1 MMIKIREKKQRGF
14 ISAELG
20 IGIFVVSLLSI
31 SGFLL
36 AKSLQDDS
44 KVDQFKQDHITIVKN
59 MENLTS
65 NPSFDAADITLA
77 NVIAAG
83 VIPEHLVNGAA
94 AKNRFGGDITI
105 DDTNFESTAHIK
117 ITHADLDKEQCINV
131 TSWAATFADDVQTGT
146 TTVLDAQGDFDM
158 GKAVTQCG
166 TANVTVSTL
175 HMIN

>member
-1 MMIKIREKKQRGF
+1 MIKRREKKHSGF

-44 KVDQFKQDHITIVKN
+44 KIDQFKQDHITIVKN

-65 NPSFDAADITLA
+65 NPSFDAADITLS

-83 VIPEHLVNGAA
+83 VIPDHLVNGEKAQ
-94 AKNRFGGDITI
+94 NRFGGDITI
-105 DDTNFESTAHIK
+105 DDTTVDSAAHIK
-117 ITHADLDKEQCINV
+117 ITHGDLDKEQCINV
-131 TSWAATFADDVQTGT
+131 TAWAATFADDVQTGT

-158 GKAVTQCG
+158 SKAISQCA
-166 TANVTVSTL
+166 TSNVTISTL
-175 HMIN
+175 HIIN